1 MNIYS
6 HQIVFLYIAKFCIN
20 LPKSVLFLIHKPRLR
35 RWVTA
40 RSWYASDSQGWNA
53 NSKLLDLSHMK
64 LPVVNHFWPSMAIL
78 WFSPLH
84 VGSERKSRISFWY
97 HHSFDWNFFNAELGG
112 EGGEM
117 VKWSIFLPLM
127 IIIMTIKTC
136 ETAPK
141 KKKKAKHVKSSLFY
155 SHCLIHSIW
164 KSPHG
169 NMLIRLFQA
178 LKWFLAFKS

>member
-1 MNIYS
+1 M
-6 HQIVFLYIAKFCIN
+6 FLYIAKFCIN

-40 RSWYASDSQGWNA
+40 LSWYARDSQGWNA

-84 VGSERKSRISFWY
+84 VGSERKSRLSFWH

-141 KKKKAKHVKSSLFY
+141 KKKKKGKTCQKLSVLLTLSDTFY
-155 SHCLIHSIW
+155 LKISTWKYAHQTFPSTEMIFSI
-164 KSPHG
+164 
-169 NMLIRLFQA
+169 
-178 LKWFLAFKS
+178 

>member
-1 MNIYS
+1 M
-6 HQIVFLYIAKFCIN
+6 FLYIAKFCIN
-20 LPKSVLFLIHKPRLR
+20 LPKSVLFLIHNPRLR

-141 KKKKAKHVKSSLFY
+141 KKKGKTCQKLSVLLTLSDTFY
-155 SHCLIHSIW
+155 LKISTWKYAHQTFPSTEMIFSI
-164 KSPHG
+164 
-169 NMLIRLFQA
+169 
-178 LKWFLAFKS
+178 

>member
-1 MNIYS
+1 M
-6 HQIVFLYIAKFCIN
+6 FLYIAKFCIN

-40 RSWYASDSQGWNA
+40 LSWYARDSQGWNA

-84 VGSERKSRISFWY
+84 VGSERKSRLSFWH

-141 KKKKAKHVKSSLFY
+141 KKKKGKTCQKLSVLLTLSDTFY
-155 SHCLIHSIW
+155 LKISTWKYAHQTFPSTEMIFSI
-164 KSPHG
+164 
-169 NMLIRLFQA
+169 
-178 LKWFLAFKS
+178 